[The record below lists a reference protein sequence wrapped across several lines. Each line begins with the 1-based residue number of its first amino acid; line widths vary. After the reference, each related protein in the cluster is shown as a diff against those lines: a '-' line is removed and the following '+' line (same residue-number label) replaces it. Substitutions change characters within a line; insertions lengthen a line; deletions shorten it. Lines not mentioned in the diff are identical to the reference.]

1 MEQFNYRQ
9 EEEFGVTYNEYG
21 KEYLGNQSSNISG
34 EDQQL
39 ISHIKNNESNES
51 NESNE
56 DVKLKRTSTR
66 NSVVPPPEDRRKSYQ
81 VRAMFRKT
89 LSYQK
94 RQIGAN
100 LCCVAICPTT
110 MIIIA
115 VLLSLLVDNLVSTA
129 GDEKVYEYCTN
140 EFNGTYFLPYVP
152 GDFIKNGTKNV
163 HLAHYTSTGD
173 YCSYW
178 YGTNDHFKS
187 YPYDNILKEDKDR
200 KKNLNHD
207 TLFLPLMD
215 SEGEYGNYEYLLKML
230 GLDLK
235 EMSEDAVANY
245 INGDYNMTQVMIDGV
260 NEAMQQY
267 TEQMSSQLSGV
278 MNGFGN
284 MANIPSGMPIGIP
297 TGIGGFPTDG
307 MGSIP
312 TGAVTGIGSLPT
324 GLLPTNIPTKIPTK
338 IPTNIPTNIPNDISD
353 LPISKKTN
361 ERPTPT
367 SNSKPTSNNEPKN
380 TSIPNRTTKKI
391 NPTPSKSDEKD
402 TTEAKPTSSS
412 KLRKRYIEA
421 DESKSKFDQAM
432 IYHLTNNMQRPWA
445 FIAVNRNIT
454 EQELIGKFEQGGS
467 NMTIIDVRDD
477 EIKLE
482 NKSYL
487 NSTEVRYVLN
497 FDELINTKKPQLSFE
512 RMPYYEIYEVDNDTH
527 VDSIIFDR
535 MKILNKILTNTTF
548 DDYTAEEKKQI
559 NITDF
564 ADTDDAIKRSVDYMP
579 YAALYF
585 EKLDE
590 EKLKYDV
597 TISVGEYKRL
607 SNLYQCQFCS
617 VTPYMSFPD
626 SEKRLVYFVSELNNL
641 IARKTSKNTVKIT
654 QGYRAFPEVKVVKGF
669 DFDIADVIG
678 TALFPWGISFLI
690 PIFVIGLVK
699 DKEERYL
706 VMMKMNGMKSRTYYI
721 SVYITNLIL
730 SIISMLCFNVVGYI
744 SGLKF
749 FVRTEWT
756 LLLLEFFVWANVQVV
771 LSFLLSFFFKKNG
784 SALVGSFLVVLI
796 SIILALSLFSLFA
809 DNSFYYYWAP
819 FAFYHILILL
829 NVSALDSEHPAY
841 ALKDLVPGDK
851 VYEPTK
857 YLIIDFIILFILV
870 LYIGAVMPQEYGS
883 HQPWHLNIFGRIK
896 RLFNRKNNEFDS
908 LEASATNPFY
918 TDKEAESA
926 KVLEDDDVKAERER
940 ILSGHYDRSSPL
952 VIKNLRKEYK
962 PRERG
967 GEPHVAVHSVTFGVE
982 ENVVFGLLGP
992 NGAGKTTL
1000 IHSLIGVYTPT
1011 AGYAK
1016 LSGYNIKTDMD
1027 QVYKRIGICPQHDI
1041 LWGELT
1047 VEEHLLFYA
1056 RLKGIPRKQEKDAI
1070 NESLNN
1076 VGLENFRNRLI
1087 KGLSGGER
1095 RRVSIAIALVGNPR
1109 LVFLDEPTTGLDPDV
1124 RRLIWSIINDV
1135 SQGRTIVITTHSMEE
1150 AEVLCHRIGI
1160 MSHGTL
1166 RCCATPLRL
1175 KELYGSGF
1183 RLSYSNNPEKYKELK
1198 EYIHSILPSKTKA
1211 IRDLASNSIYEFIPT
1226 QGLISGLFKTIDE
1239 NKEKYGIID
1248 WGISQS
1254 SLEEVFLSIISE
1266 DDANAF

>member
-1 MEQFNYRQ
+1 MEQFNIRKAE
-9 EEEFGVTYNEYG
+9 EEEFGVTYNEYS
-21 KEYLGNQSSNISG
+21 KEYLGNQSANVSG

-39 ISHIKNNESNES
+39 LTHINNNEKNE
-51 NESNE
+51 NNE

-66 NSVVPPPEDRRKSYQ
+66 TSVVPPPEKRRRSYQ

-89 LSYQK
+89 LSFQK

-100 LCCVAICPTT
+100 LCCVAICPTA
-110 MIIIA
+110 MIIVA
-115 VLLSLLVDNLVSTA
+115 VLLSMLVDNLISLT
-129 GDEKVYEYCTN
+129 GDEKKFEYCTN
-140 EFNGTYFLPYVP
+140 EFNGTYFLPYVT
-152 GDFIKNGTKNV
+152 GDFIKNGTDDV
-163 HLAHYTSTGD
+163 HLAHYTSGGD
-173 YCSYW
+173 YCSHW

-187 YPYDNILKEDKDR
+187 YPYDNVLKEDKER
-200 KKNLNHD
+200 EKNLNHD
-207 TLFLPLMD
+207 TLFLPIMD

-245 INGDYNMTQVMIDGV
+245 LNGDYNMTEAMMQGM

-278 MNGFGN
+278 MNGIGG
-284 MANIPSGMPIGIP
+284 MANMPTGIPIALP

-307 MGSIP
+307 SFQIPTAAATGMGPIPTNLIP
-312 TGAVTGIGSLPT
+312 TGI
-324 GLLPTNIPTKIPTK
+324 NTKIPTK
-338 IPTNIPTNIPNDISD
+338 IPTNIPTKIPD
-353 LPISKKTN
+353 LPTGNKSNI
-361 ERPTPT
+361 RPTAT
-367 SNSKPTSNNEPKN
+367 AHAKPTSNDKQKK
-380 TSIPNRTTKKI
+380 TSAPNRTTKKI
-391 NPTPSKSDEKD
+391 EPTPSKTDDKNTSEEKP
-402 TTEAKPTSSS
+402 ATSN
-412 KLRKRYIEA
+412 KLRKRYVEA

-432 IYHLTNNMQRPWA
+432 IFHLTYNMQRPWA

-454 EQELIGKFEQGGS
+454 EQELIGKFKQGGS

-497 FDELINTKKPQLSFE
+497 FDELINNKKPQLSFE

-527 VDSIIFDR
+527 VDSILFDR
-535 MKILNKILTNTTF
+535 MKILDKILTNTTF
-548 DDYTAEEKKQI
+548 DDYTEEEKKQI
-559 NITDF
+559 NITSF
-564 ADTDDAIKRSVDYMP
+564 ESTDDAIKKSVDYMP

-585 EKLDE
+585 ESINE
-590 EKLKYDV
+590 EKLKYNV
-597 TISVGEYKRL
+597 TISVGEYNRL
-607 SNLYQCQFCS
+607 ANLYDCPICS

-626 SEKRLVYFVSELNNL
+626 AKKRLVYFVSELSNL
-641 IARKTSKNTVKIT
+641 IARKTSENKVKIT
-654 QGYRAFPEVKVVKGF
+654 QGYRAFPEFKIIKGLS
-669 DFDIADVIG
+669 FDIADLIG
-678 TALFPWGISFLI
+678 SALFPWGISFLI

-706 VMMKMNGMKSRTYYI
+706 VMMKMNGMKSITYYI
-721 SVYITNLIL
+721 TVYITNLIL
-730 SIISMLCFNVVGYI
+730 SIISMTCFNVVGYI

-756 LLLLEFFVWANVQVV
+756 LLLLEFFIWANVQVI
-771 LSFLLSFFFKKNG
+771 LSFLLSFFFKKNS

-796 SIILALSLFSLFA
+796 SIILGLSLFELFA

-829 NVSALDSEHPAY
+829 NVSALNSEHPAY
-841 ALKDLVPGDK
+841 VLKDLVPGDK
-851 VYEPTK
+851 VYEPTR
-857 YLIIDFIILFILV
+857 YLIIDFVILFVLV
-870 LYIGAVMPQEYGS
+870 LYVGAVMPQEYGS
-883 HQPWHLNIFGRIK
+883 HLPWHLNIFGRIK
-896 RLFNRKNNEFDS
+896 RLFRRKDNEFDS

-918 TDKEAESA
+918 TDKEAEAA

-952 VIKNLRKEYK
+952 IIKNIRKEYK
-962 PRERG
+962 SRERG

-1076 VGLENFRNRLI
+1076 VGLESFRNRLI

-1095 RRVSIAIALVGNPR
+1095 RRVSIAIALVGNPK

-1135 SQGRTIVITTHSMEE
+1135 SNGRTIVITTHSMEE

-1198 EYIHSILPSKTKA
+1198 EYVHRILPSETKA
-1211 IRDLASNSIYEFIPT
+1211 IRDLTSNSIYEFIPT
-1226 QGLISGLFKTIDE
+1226 QGLISSLFKTIDE

-1266 DDANAF
+1266 DDANAA